1 MKRIYACFAIVAA
14 LLATAF
20 YSSFQVQRFADDI
33 STDLDCAIEAIRTSD
48 LPTAR
53 QALARGADRCDRM
66 REKMNHLLRTEDFT
80 ELEAALRTAYFT
92 LKGENPPADAFKAV
106 RSGGFQENAGV
117 QEVEFAVGDIKL
129 RTAAVSGLGNTR
141 RLLQQI
147 ERGEVHYDF
156 VEVMACPG
164 GCVGG
169 GGTITEA
176 ER

>member
-48 LPTAR
+48 LPSAR

-80 ELEAALRTAYFT
+80 ELEAALRTADGHLEQNAPEEAFGELRRAQVQVET
-92 LKGENPPADAFKAV
+92 LEWLSH
-106 RSGGFQENAGV
+106 R
-117 QEVEFAVGDIKL
+117 
-129 RTAAVSGLGNTR
+129 LG
-141 RLLQQI
+141 
-147 ERGEVHYDF
+147 
-156 VEVMACPG
+156 
-164 GCVGG
+164 
-169 GGTITEA
+169 
-176 ER
+176 

>member
-33 STDLDCAIEAIRTSD
+33 STDLDCAIEAIRNSD

-80 ELEAALRTAYFT
+80 ELEAALRTADGH
-92 LKGENPPADAFKAV
+92 LEH
-106 RSGGFQENAGV
+106 NAG
-117 QEVEFAVGDIKL
+117 
-129 RTAAVSGLGNTR
+129 
-141 RLLQQI
+141 
-147 ERGEVHYDF
+147 
-156 VEVMACPG
+156 CPY
-164 GCVGG
+164 
-169 GGTITEA
+169 
-176 ER
+176 

>member
-33 STDLDCAIEAIRTSD
+33 STDLDCAIEAIRNSD

-80 ELEAALRTAYFT
+80 ELEAALRTADGHLEQNAPEEAFGELRRARMVLISPLCT
-92 LKGENPPADAFKAV
+92 IKRLGCALSQLGFVLVLKRECTMAIAD
-106 RSGGFQENAGV
+106 S
-117 QEVEFAVGDIKL
+117 
-129 RTAAVSGLGNTR
+129 
-141 RLLQQI
+141 
-147 ERGEVHYDF
+147 
-156 VEVMACPG
+156 
-164 GCVGG
+164 
-169 GGTITEA
+169 
-176 ER
+176 

>member
-48 LPTAR
+48 LPSAR

-80 ELEAALRTAYFT
+80 ELEAALRTADGHLEQNAPEEAFGELRRAQVQVET
-92 LKGENPPADAFKAV
+92 LQWLARRFAD
-106 RSGGFQENAGV
+106 
-117 QEVEFAVGDIKL
+117 VESFFNELKKLMGDRKD
-129 RTAAVSGLGNTR
+129 A
-141 RLLQQI
+141 Q
-147 ERGEVHYDF
+147 
-156 VEVMACPG
+156 
-164 GCVGG
+164 
-169 GGTITEA
+169 
-176 ER
+176 

>member
-33 STDLDCAIEAIRTSD
+33 SADLDCAIEAIRNSD

-80 ELEAALRTAYFT
+80 ELEAALRTADGHLEQHAPEEAFGELRRAQVQVDT
-92 LKGENPPADAFKAV
+92 LQWLA
-106 RSGGFQENAGV
+106 
-117 QEVEFAVGDIKL
+117 
-129 RTAAVSGLGNTR
+129 R
-141 RLLQQI
+141 R
-147 ERGEVHYDF
+147 F
-156 VEVMACPG
+156 V
-164 GCVGG
+164 
-169 GGTITEA
+169 
-176 ER
+176 